1 MRFVSRPETNL
12 TDRVVD
18 NNKKKC
24 SIVVLGF
31 QKYIYFQKIESIYIW
46 LCVRAEIT
54 SIPPGGGFHLGIVVL
69 EAVYAS

>member
-18 NNKKKC
+18 NKKC

-46 LCVRAEIT
+46 FCVCVCVQRLLQ
-54 SIPPGGGFHLGIVVL
+54 SLRGGFHPGIVVL